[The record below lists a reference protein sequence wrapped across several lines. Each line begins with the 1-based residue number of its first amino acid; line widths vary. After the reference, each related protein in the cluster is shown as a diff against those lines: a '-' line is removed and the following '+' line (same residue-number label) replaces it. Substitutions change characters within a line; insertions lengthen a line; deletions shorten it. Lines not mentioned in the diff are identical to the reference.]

1 MKLHW
6 FALPFIWLLSFEA
19 WGNLGNSN
27 SSSQKED
34 LNKMLGHLTTQ
45 LKEDYDLNLLPQIR
59 VLREQSKQLG
69 EKRLQA
75 KSLLLE
81 GLIRQH
87 FGDYKNSLVLHND
100 ALNIVSGMNAP
111 DLEASI
117 YLALA
122 QLEMSLERFRF
133 AQQLLE
139 RAYTLIT
146 KRVSAEQVEQ
156 LLAEYALWQGTLHI
170 MRGSYRQALSIL
182 SSVVSQEQ
190 KELSIKLALARAW
203 AHLNIGEHLNASKLL
218 QSVAGEKSALQK
230 NLKLRVRYKL
240 MSAMAFLQD
249 GQFTN
254 AIDEANEALGETF
267 GTRFLTEQSM
277 LQNTLA
283 GAYAQLGDFEQA
295 HLYLKRFAMT
305 EQALNLQ
312 KRNNKLLQLEAQ
324 YTLAAQKQQLS
335 VLEKDNALQA
345 QQLIQHQQ
353 KIDNAHL
360 AQQRGV
366 LGMLLVAL
374 VFGFGYW
381 RWQNK
386 RYLTVLKQ
394 QVAERTAELAERNKR
409 LQALSFTDSLTGL
422 NNRHY
427 FFSVIDAQVN
437 SSAVATHAATSE
449 KHEMIFCLLDIDHF
463 KKVNDSYGHAAGD
476 TVLQSVADILKQC
489 TRDSD
494 LVIRWGGEE
503 FLMVMPNMTHAEATE
518 AVERVRRQVEC
529 FPFVVN
535 EQAIQVTCS
544 IGFAPYPLSNEG
556 GKSLTWEQVLE
567 LADNGLYM
575 AKEESRNA
583 WVGLKG
589 LSRPFNAPTEQLIS
603 DYKKLISN
611 GQLLASTSYET

>member
-6 FALPFIWLLSFEA
+6 CALPFIWLLSFEVWA
-19 WGNLGNSN
+19 NLSSSN

-34 LNKMLGHLTTQ
+34 LNKMLGQLTSQ

-59 VLREQSKQLG
+59 VLREQSRQLG
-69 EKRLQA
+69 EKRLHA

-87 FGDYKNSLVLHND
+87 YGDYKNSLVLHND
-100 ALNIVSGMNAP
+100 ALDIVTGMNLP
-111 DLEASI
+111 ELEAGI

-139 RAYTLIT
+139 RAYSLIT
-146 KRVSAEQVEQ
+146 KNVSNEHVSG

-170 MRGSYRQALSIL
+170 MRGSYRQALMILESVDSEAQQEL
-182 SSVVSQEQ
+182 SSQLALTRAWAYLSIGEYLNASALLKLVSQEQ
-190 KELSIKLALARAW
+190 AALKE
-203 AHLNIGEHLNASKLL
+203 
-218 QSVAGEKSALQK
+218 
-230 NLKLRVRYKL
+230 NLRLRVRYKL
-240 MSAMAFLQD
+240 MSAMAHLQA
-249 GQFTN
+249 GQFTS
-254 AIDEANEALGETF
+254 AITQANKALGETF
-267 GTRFLTEQSM
+267 GTRFLNEQSM
-277 LQNTLA
+277 LQKILA

-366 LGMLLVAL
+366 LGMLLVVL

-386 RYLTVLKQ
+386 RYLTVLKR

-427 FFSVIDAQVN
+427 FFSIIDAQVN
-437 SSAVATHAATSE
+437 KNTTTQTSTGE

-463 KKVNDSYGHAAGD
+463 KKVNDTYGHAAGD

-503 FLMVMPNMTHAEATE
+503 FLIVMPNMTHGEAAE

-544 IGFAPYPLSNEG
+544 IGFAPYPLSNQG

-583 WVGLKG
+583 WVGLRG
-589 LSRPFNAPTEQLIS
+589 LSPPFNAPAEQLIS
-603 DYKKLISN
+603 NYKNLINS
-611 GQLLASTSYET
+611 GHLLASTSYHS